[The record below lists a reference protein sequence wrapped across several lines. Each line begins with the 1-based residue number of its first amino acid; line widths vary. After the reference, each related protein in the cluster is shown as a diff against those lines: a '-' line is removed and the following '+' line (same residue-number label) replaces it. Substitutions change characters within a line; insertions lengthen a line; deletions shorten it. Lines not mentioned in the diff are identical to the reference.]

1 MGNFLENLL
10 PDSMEEVKMNNR
22 LKQVRLQM
30 QRIIGVLFLVV
41 SVFLCFIM
49 YNPQTP
55 EDMSGSLLLAI
66 FGVFLIFNT
75 EYVFDDGEGKKND

>member
-1 MGNFLENLL
+1 MENLL
-10 PDSMEEVKMNNR
+10 PDTMEEVKIMDR

-30 QRIIGVLFLVV
+30 QRIIGILFLIS
-41 SVFLCFIM
+41 SVLLCLVM

-55 EDMSGSLLLAI
+55 EDMSGSLLLAL
-66 FGVFLIFNT
+66 FGGFLIFNT